1 MSELRQAMLLV
12 HVSEDGGGGASHL
25 APPGGV
31 VGGDHQ
37 DRDNVTAPGDSWGRG
52 GYPQFPGYILH
63 PTGNCP
69 HVVREEV

>member
-1 MSELRQAMLLV
+1 MLLV

-37 DRDNVTAPGDSWGRG
+37 DRDNVTARG
-52 GYPQFPGYILH
+52 EMGTLH
-63 PTGNCP
+63 PTSNY
-69 HVVREEV
+69 EFKL